1 MRKAKLGT
9 KLGGLG
15 KGLDDIFV
23 ENSSEDDSYVY
34 LKISDVEPNKNQ
46 PRNTFDEESLR
57 ELADSITNY
66 GILQP
71 LIVRPILGTGSYKII
86 AGERRWRAAR
96 MAGKK
101 EVPAIVRE
109 FTEKEQAE
117 VALIENLQREDLSP
131 LEEAAGYKALIDSYS
146 LTQEQISKSVG
157 KSRSAIT
164 NSLRLL
170 TLPTR
175 VREKLSDGSI
185 SVGHARTLLS
195 LQNEEQM
202 NEICD
207 LIIEKKLSVR
217 EVESL
222 CKRINTKMEKT
233 FSGSLIEKTRVKD
246 SVLTDIEVSLK
257 RSLGRNVNIISKSA
271 NKGLIQF
278 EFYGNEDLL
287 NLLKVFKV

>member
-1 MRKAKLGT
+1 MGT

-46 PRNTFDEESLR
+46 PRNTFDEENLR

-222 CKRINTKMEKT
+222 CKRINTKTEKT